1 MHSVLIMFNLLL
13 LFAIIGLF
21 IMCLFMEN
29 LTCIGLGW
37 IEESEFYILL
47 GFIIIYIIIYVLL
60 YIILTK
66 LYLYYLYYIYGIF
79 YILKLILYFQKLE
92 IFIF

>member
-37 IEESEFYILL
+37 IGESIVVS
-47 GFIIIYIIIYVLL
+47 FIYFWDLLL
-60 YIILTK
+60 YIL
-66 LYLYYLYYIYGIF
+66 
-79 YILKLILYFQKLE
+79 
-92 IFIF
+92 